1 MENEIFHNNDVN
13 YREDY
18 EDARVYRKRKYS
30 VVETSSDET
39 YPLKKNSHIE
49 HAEPPSINDCK
60 LILKMV

>member
-1 MENEIFHNNDVN
+1 MN

-39 YPLKKNSHIE
+39 YPLKKNSHTE
-49 HAEPPSINDCK
+49 HAEHPSINDCK